1 MKCKLTIIL
10 YACQPFV
17 YCQSELTCNVSF
29 HSPNMRTIDSVA
41 WLSNTCTCK
50 RNYYL
55 EFCHWTVL
63 RRAFYLV
70 RELSKVACCLHSVS
84 SCTWGIIDL
93 TRVTQCPLRAGTF
106 LQKHIL
112 SRILPVFLKVYW
124 KIDFVDLHLFQ
135 ISWYRKS
142 CLSLCVY
149 PSIRN
154 SYTPYT
160 VYISSN
166 GISRN
171 LSSDFW
177 ASNNLTTMRPSHTRA
192 NIGRNHTGEYREE

>member
-1 MKCKLTIIL
+1 MKCKMTIIL

-55 EFCHWTVL
+55 EFCHWTIL
-63 RRAFYLV
+63 TMAFYLD
-70 RELSKVACCLHSVS
+70 LSKVACCLHSVS
-84 SCTWGIIDL
+84 SCTWYNWSDQGHSVPPQGWDISPETHSQQD
-93 TRVTQCPLRAGTF
+93 T
-106 LQKHIL
+106 IL
-112 SRILPVFLKVYW
+112 

-154 SYTPYT
+154 SYTITVCPYT

-177 ASNNLTTMRPSHTRA
+177 ASNNLTTMRPSHTGEDREKSH
-192 NIGRNHTGEYREE
+192 GRI